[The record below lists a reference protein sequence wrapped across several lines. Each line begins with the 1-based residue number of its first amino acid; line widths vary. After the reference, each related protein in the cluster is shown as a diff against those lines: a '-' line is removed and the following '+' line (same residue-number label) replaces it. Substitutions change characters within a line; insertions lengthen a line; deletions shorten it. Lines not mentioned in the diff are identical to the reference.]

1 MAASSWRDVVR
12 VARGHYR
19 SVTVAVV
26 LSLVSTSLSVAQPLL
41 VKQVIDS
48 VVAGPLA
55 WWVVPLLVSLF
66 VAQGGVH
73 AAGRVVLVRT
83 GEGIVLRIR
92 RGLVEHLLRLRMP
105 AYQQHRTADLVSRA
119 SSDCTALRTSI
130 AQGMTDAVAGTFGLV
145 ATVGFMIWLDWRLL
159 AITFAAVT
167 VGGSVVWLVLRH
179 VRTASLRTQQ
189 ATGELAADLDRALGA
204 IRTVRASR
212 AEAREARRIGERAR
226 AAYLAG
232 VRMGKLTALIEP
244 ASGLA
249 VNGAFLLVLL
259 VGGVRVAA
267 GASTVG
273 DLVAFLLYL
282 TYLAMPLDAIVQS
295 VTAMQ
300 QGAGALER
308 INDVMTLPRESDPSP
323 AVAARMPSPEPNGS
337 RGTGNGAAGP
347 VLEFRQVWFGYH
359 PDRPVLRGVDLRIPS
374 HGCVALIGRSGAGK
388 STVFALAERFH
399 DPDRGVILFDGVDV
413 RELPRDACRA
423 RIGLVEQDAP
433 VLHGTL
439 RENLLYA
446 APHAADDDLERVLDL
461 ASLGDVVSR
470 LPRGLDTALGD
481 RGGLLSGGE
490 RARVAIARTLL
501 SRPKLLLLDEPTAH
515 LDPANEAALR
525 RTVSRLSRHCALLV
539 VAHRFATVRDAD
551 QIVVLDQGTVTAAG
565 DHEQLLASSPYYR
578 GLATGKVT
586 P

>member
-1 MAASSWRDVVR
+1 MARS
-12 VARGHYR
+12 HYR

-26 LSLVSTSLSVAQPLL
+26 LNLVSSGLSVTQPLL
-41 VKQVIDS
+41 AKQVIDS
-48 VVAGPLA
+48 VVTGPLA
-55 WWVVPLLVSLF
+55 WWVIPLLVSLF

-73 AAGRVVLVRT
+73 TAARVVLVRT

-92 RGLVEHLLRLRMP
+92 RSLVDHLLRLRMP
-105 AYQQHRTADLVSRA
+105 AYQRHRTADLISRA
-119 SSDCTALRTSI
+119 SADCTALRTSI
-130 AQGMTDAVAGTFGLV
+130 AQGMTDAVAGSFGLV
-145 ATVGFMIWLDWRLL
+145 ATVAFMIWLDWRLF

-167 VGGSVVWLVLRH
+167 VGGAVVWLVLRH

-204 IRTVRASR
+204 IRTVRACR
-212 AEAREARRIGERAR
+212 AEGREARRIGERAG

-259 VGGVRVAA
+259 VGGVRVAE

-273 DLVAFLLYL
+273 DLIAFLLYL

-300 QGAGALER
+300 QGAGALQR
-308 INDVMTLPRESDPSP
+308 INDVMTLPRESDPP
-323 AVAARMPSPEPNGS
+323 AIREAQAEVLAPDQTLTPNGA
-337 RGTGNGAAGP
+337 RGAGNGVAGP

-359 PDRPVLRGVDLRIPS
+359 PDRPVLRGVDLRVPA
-374 HGCVALIGRSGAGK
+374 HGCVALTGRSGAGK

-399 DPDRGVILFDGVDV
+399 EPDRGVILFDGVNA

-446 APHAADDDLERVLDL
+446 APHAADDDLDRVLDL

-470 LPRGLDTALGD
+470 LPRGLDTPLGD

-501 SRPKLLLLDEPTAH
+501 SRPRLLLLDEPTAH
-515 LDPANEAALR
+515 LDPANEAAFR
-525 RTVSRLSRHCALLV
+525 RTIRRLSRECALLV

-551 QIVVLDQGTVTAAG
+551 QIVVLDRGTVAAAG
-565 DHEQLLASSPYYR
+565 NHEQLLASSPYYR

>member
-1 MAASSWRDVVR
+1 

-26 LSLVSTSLSVAQPLL
+26 LSLVSSGLSVTQPLL
-41 VKQVIDS
+41 VKQVIDA
-48 VVAGPLA
+48 VVEGPLA
-55 WWVVPLLVSLF
+55 WWVIPLLVSLF

-73 AAGRVVLVRT
+73 AAARVVLVRT

-92 RGLVEHLLRLRMP
+92 RSLVDHLLRLRMP
-105 AYQQHRTADLVSRA
+105 AYQQHRTADLISRA
-119 SSDCTALRTSI
+119 GADCTALRTSI
-130 AQGMTDAVAGTFGLV
+130 AQGMTDAVAGSFGLV
-145 ATVGFMIWLDWRLL
+145 ATVTFMIWLDRRLF
-159 AITFAAVT
+159 AITFVAVT
-167 VGGSVVWLVLRH
+167 VGGVVVWLVLRH
-179 VRTASLRTQQ
+179 VRAASLRTQQ
-189 ATGELAADLDRALGA
+189 ATGELAADLDRALSA

-212 AEAREARRIGERAR
+212 AQAREAQRIGERAA

-244 ASGLA
+244 TSGLA

-300 QGAGALER
+300 QGAGALQR
-308 INDVMTLPRESDPSP
+308 INDVMTLPREPDSP
-323 AVAARMPSPEPNGS
+323 VTVAPGRTPSPELTPNGD
-337 RGTGNGAAGP
+337 RGVP

-359 PDRPVLRGVDLRIPS
+359 PDRPVLRGVDLRVPA

-388 STVFALAERFH
+388 STVFALAERFY

-446 APHAADDDLERVLDL
+446 APHAADDDLDRVLDL

-470 LPRGLDTALGD
+470 LPHGLDTALGE

-501 SRPKLLLLDEPTAH
+501 SRPRLLLLDEPTAH

-525 RTVSRLSRHCALLV
+525 RTVRRLSRQCALLV

-551 QIVVLDQGTVTAAG
+551 RIVVLDHGTVAADG
-565 DHEQLLASSPYYR
+565 DHGQLLASSPYYR
-578 GLATGKVT
+578 GLATDKVT